1 MAVWEAAPAAT
12 EPVASPF
19 AAPPTAA
26 ALPLL
31 QPDLAAGTTQVRPLR
46 QAAPTARLQAAL
58 RKPQAWIWLLALIAV
73 TPETYNA
80 LTAHGD
86 VLVDLHVYRQ
96 AGVSLLHHRPVYA
109 EYVNTQYSL
118 LPFTYPPLAAVLAVP
133 LALVPLRV
141 AGLVW
146 DLAVLAVLAWALRL
160 LLAPTIDRIAA
171 RSPRLVPWVVPA
183 AFVGASYLVPFHQQL
198 KLGQVGAFLL
208 GLVLLDLL
216 TPRTGRF
223 RGVLI
228 GVATAVKL
236 TPGLF
241 VLSLLLARRWR
252 DAAMAVVGFLAVVAL
267 VWVVAPGTSS
277 TYWTDDLFHADRL
290 GNNASPANQS
300 LRGLVLRTGLTGLPS
315 MAVLAVAIAVV
326 GAAGLYAT
334 TRAWRS
340 GDDLLAVSV
349 AGLLSCLLSPVAW
362 THHYVY
368 LLPLLAWLLRESR
381 YALVVVLAYLWS
393 FNWAARQYQHQ
404 GQGGV
409 VGALWQL
416 LGDEFVL
423 VATAVV
429 LWFAVRAWR
438 SRRPESRPA
447 SALVLV

>member
-1 MAVWEAAPAAT
+1 MSAM
-12 EPVASPF
+12 
-19 AAPPTAA
+19 
-26 ALPLL
+26 LH
-31 QPDLAAGTTQVRPLR
+31 
-46 QAAPTARLQAAL
+46 
-58 RKPQAWIWLLALIAV
+58 KPQLWVWLLALLAV

-96 AGVSLLHHRPVYA
+96 AGLSLLHHRPVYA

-146 DLAVLAVLAWALRL
+146 DLTVLAVLAWSLQL
-160 LLAPTIDRIAA
+160 LLAPVVARIAA
-171 RSPRLVPWVVPA
+171 RCPRLVVGVVPA
-183 AFVGASYLVPFHQQL
+183 ASVGASYLVPFHQQL

-216 TPRTGRF
+216 TPCLGRF

-241 VLSLLLARRWR
+241 VVSLLLARRWR
-252 DAAMAVVGFLAVVAL
+252 DAAMAVAGFVAAVAVV
-267 VWVVAPGTSS
+267 WVIAPGTSS

-300 LRGLVLRTGLTGLPS
+300 LRGLVLRTGLTGLP
-315 MAVLAVAIAVV
+315 AGALLAVCIAVV
-326 GAAGLYAT
+326 GAAGLYVT

-368 LLPLLAWLLRESR
+368 VLPLLAWLLRESR
-381 YALVVVLAYLWS
+381 YALVVVLGYVWS

-409 VGALWQL
+409 TGALWQL
-416 LGDEFVL
+416 LGDEFVV
-423 VATAVV
+423 VATALV
-429 LWFAVRAWR
+429 LWLAARAWR
-438 SRRPESRPA
+438 SRLPA
-447 SALVLV
+447 SGPAATPALV